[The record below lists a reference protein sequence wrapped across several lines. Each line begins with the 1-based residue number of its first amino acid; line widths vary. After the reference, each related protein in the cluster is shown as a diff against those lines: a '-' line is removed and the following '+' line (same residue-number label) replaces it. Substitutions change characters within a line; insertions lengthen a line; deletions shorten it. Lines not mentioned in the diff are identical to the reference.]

1 MTSTQTSTFQPTFL
15 QKLLGRN
22 YKWWYVLKYQFQSRS
37 VSIFDN
43 FLFVVGQILI
53 LFSSLAVWWLAN
65 NKIIDAGLQEKWTYF
80 VVGEL
85 FFNFIFN
92 FAEFEGFDILRG
104 STSID
109 LLKPQNYFV
118 LKLFSSYGE
127 ALVQNII
134 KGFLL
139 IFTLVVLI
147 FTKNISTFNPV
158 NFGLFLLLVPA
169 GLLILYF
176 IEMIVGFS
184 AFFLRQINGVIL
196 NFSFLL
202 GILMGRVFPL
212 DLLIP
217 SFTINFFN
225 PFAYLFFHPMQIYL
239 GKYNST
245 ETLLVFLGGI
255 AWCVV
260 LYFLA
265 SFVFK
270 MGLKRNESVGL

>member
-1 MTSTQTSTFQPTFL
+1 
-15 QKLLGRN
+15 
-22 YKWWYVLKYQFQSRS
+22 
-37 VSIFDN
+37 
-43 FLFVVGQILI
+43 
-53 LFSSLAVWWLAN
+53 
-65 NKIIDAGLQEKWTYF
+65 
-80 VVGEL
+80 L

-92 FAEFEGFDILRG
+92 FAEFEGFYILRG
-104 STSID
+104 STSTD

-118 LKLFSSYGE
+118 LKLFSTYGE
-127 ALVQNII
+127 AIVQNII

-147 FTKNISTFNPV
+147 FTKNISIFNPV
-158 NFGLFLLLVPA
+158 NFGLFLLLVTA

-184 AFFLRQINGVIL
+184 AFFLRQINGVVL
-196 NFSFLL
+196 NFGFLL

-217 SFTINFFN
+217 SFAINFFN

-245 ETLLVFLGGI
+245 ETILVFLGGI
-255 AWCVV
+255 AWCVI

-265 SFVFK
+265 NFVFK